1 MRTKSSPKAG
11 SAPAPDAVEAVAPES
26 DRIAAQ
32 SCAAAFQLNWR
43 TRASSFAC
51 AVPVALAATVRETLQ
66 RVGRTPDGGWR
77 TYADGRSE
85 PSAYPAFLAVLAGLS
100 GPDDLAVRRLL
111 ERTER
116 AGTPFMTGFFLRALI
131 ELGDRDGAVRR
142 IRSLWGGMLEND
154 ARTFWEEFADG
165 DGSPYAMYGRPF
177 GKSLCHAWSSGPAA
191 LLPDAV
197 LGLRPLADGWR
208 RFVVEP
214 HLGDL
219 EWAEARVPA
228 PDGDIVVAVRDGV
241 LTVEVPPGTVLT
253 TADGEHAGPAI
264 VRAPV
269 ALG

>member
-1 MRTKSSPKAG
+1 
-11 SAPAPDAVEAVAPES
+11 
-26 DRIAAQ
+26 
-32 SCAAAFQLNWR
+32 
-43 TRASSFAC
+43 
-51 AVPVALAATVRETLQ
+51 
-66 RVGRTPDGGWR
+66 
-77 TYADGRSE
+77 
-85 PSAYPAFLAVLAGLS
+85 
-100 GPDDLAVRRLL
+100 
-111 ERTER
+111 
-116 AGTPFMTGFFLRALI
+116 
-131 ELGDRDGAVRR
+131 
-142 IRSLWGGMLEND
+142 
-154 ARTFWEEFADG
+154 
-165 DGSPYAMYGRPF
+165 MYGRPF